1 MLLIFLGAPE
11 IDLVCQDLTVAL
23 PVSHRLEKGG
33 TQQRSER
40 AGLNAIT
47 RSGSNIWYAKNK
59 INAEMPK
66 IMIMMM
72 EKKTFQ
78 TSSPV
83 LSLFIHTHTSG
94 ASGTGEQRGK
104 YA

>member
-11 IDLVCQDLTVAL
+11 SDLVCRDLTVAL
-23 PVSHRLEKGG
+23 PVSHWLEKGG

-66 IMIMMM
+66 IMMMMM
-72 EKKTFQ
+72 EKKDL
-78 TSSPV
+78 PN
-83 LSLFIHTHTSG
+83 
-94 ASGTGEQRGK
+94 EQPGVVSV
-104 YA
+104 YPHPHVWSIWN